1 MNNPI
6 TIPVVLLIVHKN
18 RCRMAAVSFYA
29 GYILVISSI
38 MGIAREKI
46 LISQGYR
53 DFLDRKVSTRQPP
66 VRNRGKVTAV

>member
-1 MNNPI
+1 
-6 TIPVVLLIVHKN
+6 
-18 RCRMAAVSFYA
+18 MAAVSFYA

-53 DFLDRKVSTRQPP
+53 DFLDRKVSTRHPP